1 MDGGRRFLR
10 SLKESFAAPHSL
22 VPIVPNVPLE
32 SPYGLA
38 AVAAVTSVSPA
49 SAAAPA
55 APVAPRLLSR
65 KGFGER
71 LLSRLAPFARPGV
84 GTLAVFAFLGFV
96 GAAGFVQNGGYAAL
110 VANDGELYDIAA
122 RAMGFPISAVTI
134 TGQSRLRE
142 RELLDAAGVGP
153 RNSLPFLDATAVR
166 ERLMQVPLVKSVRVM
181 KLYPDRLVIA
191 IEERQPSALWQ
202 RDGRVAVISED
213 GVPIDELRDERY
225 LGLPFVV
232 GEGAQKRLLEFHMLL
247 GRAGDLAHRIKAGV
261 LVAGRRWNL
270 DMTNG
275 VTVKLPE
282 LDPFGALDT
291 LARLQREARILDKDV
306 MSIDLRLPDR
316 IGVRLTEEAA
326 AAREAQLAPHKSSK
340 SGG

>member
-1 MDGGRRFLR
+1 MDGGRRILR
-10 SLKESFAAPHSL
+10 SLKESFTARHSL
-22 VPIVPNVPLE
+22 VPIVSTE
-32 SPYGLA
+32 APYAFATAA
-38 AVAAVTSVSPA
+38 AVASVQPA
-49 SAAAPA
+49 GAATLAPRAPA
-55 APVAPRLLSR
+55 RKSRNRRLVSHLA
-65 KGFGER
+65 
-71 LLSRLAPFARPGV
+71 LLGRPGV
-84 GTLAVFAFLGFV
+84 GTLATLALFGFV
-96 GAAGFVQNGGYAAL
+96 GAAGFVENGGYAAL
-110 VANDGELYDIAA
+110 VQSEGELYDIAA
-122 RAMGFPISAVTI
+122 RAAGFPISAVTI

-166 ERLMQVPLVKSVRVM
+166 ERLMQAPLVKSARVM

-213 GVPIDELRDERY
+213 GVPIDELRDQRY

-232 GEGAQKRLLEFHMLL
+232 GEGAQKRLLEYHMLIA
-247 GRAGDLAHRIKAGV
+247 RAGDLAHRIKAGV
-261 LVAGRRWNL
+261 LVAGRRWNFE
-270 DMTNG
+270 MTNG

-282 LDPFGALDT
+282 MDPFGALDT

-306 MSIDLRLPDR
+306 MSIDLRIPDR
-316 IGVRLTEEAA
+316 VAVRLTEEAA
-326 AAREAQLAPHKSSK
+326 AAREAQLAPRKSSK

>member
-1 MDGGRRFLR
+1 MDGGRRVLR
-10 SLKESFAAPHSL
+10 SLKESFSARHSL
-22 VPIVPNVPLE
+22 VPIVPGE
-32 SPYGLA
+32 SPYALA
-38 AVAAVTSVSPA
+38 AAAVSSVPPAASSPPA
-49 SAAAPA
+49 AAAAAPRA
-55 APVAPRLLSR
+55 QSR
-65 KGFGER
+65 RSRGER
-71 LLSRLAPFARPGV
+71 FLSRLALLGRPGV
-84 GTLAVFAFLGFV
+84 GTLATLALFGAV
-96 GAAGFVQNGGYAAL
+96 GAAGFVENGGYGAL
-110 VANDGELYDIAA
+110 VASEGELYDIAA
-122 RAMGFPISAVTI
+122 RAVGFPISAVTI
-134 TGQSRLRE
+134 TGQLRLNE

-166 ERLMQVPLVKSVRVM
+166 ERLMQVPLVKSARVM

-213 GVPIDELRDERY
+213 GVPIDELRDQRY

-247 GRAGDLAHRIKAGV
+247 GKAGDLAHRIKAGV
-261 LVAGRRWNL
+261 LVAKRRWNFE
-270 DMTNG
+270 MTNG

-282 LDPFGALDT
+282 VDPSGALEA

-306 MSIDLRLPDR
+306 MFIDLRIPDR
-316 IGVRLTEEAA
+316 ASVRLTEEAA
-326 AAREAQLAPHKSSK
+326 AAREAQLAPRKSK

>member
-1 MDGGRRFLR
+1 MDGGRRILR
-10 SLKESFAAPHSL
+10 SLKESFTARHSL
-22 VPIVPNVPLE
+22 VPIVSGE
-32 SPYGLA
+32 APYAFAA
-38 AVAAVTSVSPA
+38 AVAVASVRPVG
-49 SAAAPA
+49 AAAPTA
-55 APVAPRLLSR
+55 TVAPRAPARKSRSNRLVSLLA
-65 KGFGER
+65 
-71 LLSRLAPFARPGV
+71 LLGRPGV
-84 GTLAVFAFLGFV
+84 GTLATLALFGFV
-96 GAAGFVQNGGYAAL
+96 GAAGFVENGGYAAL
-110 VANDGELYDIAA
+110 VQSEGELHDIAA
-122 RAMGFPISAVTI
+122 RAAGFPISAVTI

-166 ERLMQVPLVKSVRVM
+166 ERLMRAPLVKSARVM

-213 GVPIDELRDERY
+213 GVPIDELRDQRY

-232 GEGAQKRLLEFHMLL
+232 GEGAQKRLLEYHMLIA
-247 GRAGDLAHRIKAGV
+247 RAGDLAHRIKAGV
-261 LVAGRRWNL
+261 LVAGRRWNFE
-270 DMTNG
+270 MTNG

-282 LDPFGALDT
+282 MDPFGALDT

-306 MSIDLRLPDR
+306 MSIDLRIPDR
-316 IGVRLTEEAA
+316 VAVRLTEEGA
-326 AAREAQLAPHKSSK
+326 AAREAQFAPRKSSK